1 MFEYHITDNWY
12 TTFYGYWGE
21 FPCGRVTLV
30 KNYERNDGKDLL
42 FYVYQCSDVFG
53 NIITY
58 TFDKDFD
65 EIIVDIN

>member
-1 MFEYHITDNWY
+1 MFEYFNRDNWY

-21 FPCGRVTLV
+21 FPCGCVTLV
-30 KNYERNDGKDLL
+30 KNYERNYGKDLL